1 MERNHTAY
9 SDRLMFCVYRYIY
22 IDVTTLFRKLFERG
36 DPMPFLSFEST
47 PPPIKISVNISA
59 DTSVL
64 YIFVQNI
71 ILSVNQISL
80 IKKGPLFSLN

>member
-1 MERNHTAY
+1 MERNHVAY

-22 IDVTTLFRKLFERG
+22 IDVTTLFRKVFEWG
-36 DPMPFLSFEST
+36 DPIPFLSFES
-47 PPPIKISVNISA
+47 PPINISVNISA
-59 DTSVL
+59 DTYVL

-71 ILSVNQISL
+71 ILSVNQISS